1 VVVAFVV
8 AFVVDFVVALLVS
21 DQQPRES
28 KQQLF
33 CFLVVVGR

>member
-28 KQQLF
+28 KIVVV